1 MGGQDDLSWKNG
13 PVGHPTPA
21 HRHNPD
27 SLSFTNNKN
36 PDDPLQISAFYV
48 NNKLEALARKF
59 PNLNQEQLRKMMYRE
74 NGLLR
79 LCRLTRLKEHNHK
92 VESLFKL
99 NKWCMHQ
106 KYIRLQTMY
115 LGNLLKGIF
124 RRGVELFFLAEKKQ
138 RFLNDIDRQREALDG
153 PLATLGRCWGRQ
165 LARATRKLR
174 IFKNIVN
181 NYEYHIQPFQK
192 RSLKNNI
199 IGLLREM
206 DLNSH
211 RNQKFMLRR
220 PTFLKQGL
228 LLLITRNIINARA
241 EEHAETL
248 IGHLKGSTLEAFKVA
263 ACFRRLGLIFRNS
276 ERGKQATFF
285 RLLTAW
291 DRSQI
296 EDFDNRSQI
305 SRFTRNGPN
314 RANYMTQGDMSFENN
329 QHGTGT
335 HRRLSNLPT
344 QVSKHPASHRVV
356 NSFYNQD
363 RPPYARGSLVSRY
376 GEDPMM
382 TSNLMLSEMKRSLW
396 RRDPSLYLP
405 MLLKEKF
412 KKRTGQIFEYMKL
425 LFMLRRLQ
433 RPFGGEMTKS
443 VVLLRKK
450 VGNEHKLSFKL
461 LAIIVDRIMCYQ
473 IREKKRKVL
482 KLLKNKE
489 VKIYKVLFGKVTPV
503 KPNFGSSVLGDTSM
517 MNRTT
522 YAKSMIASRSFVNF
536 QRPTQGRMNQSY
548 SKHFLII

>member
-1 MGGQDDLSWKNG
+1 
-13 PVGHPTPA
+13 
-21 HRHNPD
+21 
-27 SLSFTNNKN
+27 
-36 PDDPLQISAFYV
+36 
-48 NNKLEALARKF
+48 
-59 PNLNQEQLRKMMYRE
+59 
-74 NGLLR
+74 
-79 LCRLTRLKEHNHK
+79 
-92 VESLFKL
+92 
-99 NKWCMHQ
+99 
-106 KYIRLQTMY
+106 MY

-124 RRGVELFFLAEKKQ
+124 RRGVELFFLAEKKH
-138 RFLNDIDRQREALDG
+138 RFLNDIHRQRDALGG

-165 LARATRKLR
+165 LSRATRKLR

-206 DLNSH
+206 NLNSH

-220 PTFLKQGL
+220 PAFLKQGL
-228 LLLITRNIINARA
+228 LLLITRNIFNARA

-305 SRFTRNGPN
+305 SRFTRNGPG
-314 RANYMTQGDMSFENN
+314 RKGHATISDIDGTPHRPNYMTQGDMSFDNNN
-329 QHGTGT
+329 QYGTGT

-363 RPPYARGSLVSRY
+363 RPPYPRGSNDSRY
-376 GEDPMM
+376 VEDPMM
-382 TSNLMLSEMKRSLW
+382 TSNLMLSEMKRSIW

-443 VVLLRKK
+443 VVLLRQK
-450 VGNEHKLSFKL
+450 VGKEHKLSFKL
-461 LAIIVDRIMCYQ
+461 LAIIIDRIMCYQ

-548 SKHFLII
+548 SKLFLYLVCTLL